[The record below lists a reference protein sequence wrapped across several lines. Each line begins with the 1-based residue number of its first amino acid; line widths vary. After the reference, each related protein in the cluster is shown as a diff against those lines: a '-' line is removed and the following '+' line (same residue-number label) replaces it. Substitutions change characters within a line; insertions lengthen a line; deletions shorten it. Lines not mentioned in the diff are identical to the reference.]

1 MIKPKAKFYI
11 VRGIPGSGKSTL
23 AQQIAKSF
31 TRSEHFE
38 ADMYFMRNG
47 VYDFDVQLL
56 GPAHRWCLEMTRRTL
71 QDFIVNEVEDSCVI
85 VSNTFTR
92 LREMD
97 DYFDIARELNIIP
110 SVVLAQGNFQ
120 NVHGVPEDKLQIMRD
135 RFQFDVSRLYEKYGM
150 F

>member
-1 MIKPKAKFYI
+1 MIKPKAKLYI

-47 VYDFDVQLL
+47 VYDFDFRLL

-71 QDFIVNEVEDSCVI
+71 QDFVDHDVEDSCVI

-92 LREMD
+92 LSEMD

>member
-1 MIKPKAKFYI
+1 MIKPKAKLYI

-47 VYDFDVQLL
+47 IYDFDVQLL

-71 QDFIVNEVEDSCVI
+71 QDFVDHEVEDSCVI

-110 SVVLAQGNFQ
+110 SVVLAWVKFFKENLDSSL
-120 NVHGVPEDKLQIMRD
+120 NPNR
-135 RFQFDVSRLYEKYGM
+135 VSISNALYDLC
-150 F
+150 